1 MPLINQVLRNAAVQV
16 VFVAALLLVPAFSF
30 AALPNGGDE
39 IWKIRDQ
46 RAGKQTPAASV
57 VDSQGNVIV
66 VGSQI
71 PPGGTEEFYT
81 VKITPGGTVAWRGV
95 YAKPGFNARATAV
108 AVDANDN
115 VFVTGNVSGANTDVY
130 TIRYDREQA
139 GPDAVPAW
147 VQVFDGGGQD
157 IATSLAARG
166 GYVYVGGS
174 SRYDSNESFMVLAY
188 KDNGGSANLEWQVP
202 KPLNATVGKAR
213 SLAVNA
219 SGIVVTGQSW
229 SGTDLYFTTISYDL
243 AGQKLWENRYLAT
256 GHQYADSGQIVKFDS
271 LGHVVAAGYLSNGA
285 NSDMYT
291 VKYCSSV
298 AGPCAGKVAGDLL
311 WEQIHDGGSEDEP
324 NDLAIDGEAAYLDEV
339 YVTGHSM
346 ADGRNHVYTVRYH
359 AAPATP
365 QAVWTATY
373 ESGADNTDIPA
384 AVAPDLNGSL
394 FVTGYTEAGGNADF
408 LTIKYRKDRQSTDGE
423 LWVRHFAG
431 VANKNDR
438 AVGIGLDLAAGQL
451 YVAGYADETAP
462 LGGVSTATA
471 GSSKSLLVDA
481 AKNWT
486 QNWSGYHF
494 MMTGG
499 ANSGQFRPITASTP
513 TTLTPAYQFASDIAV
528 GDSYYIFDNDDLDY
542 YVVKYEMGVLNAPT
556 KLVAT
561 SAANGAIDLVW
572 QDNNLVTPRFRV
584 ERCTTGSD
592 HLLVVPCD
600 FDNPAEI
607 TVVAE
612 GITATATQDTT
623 GLPDTYYYYRV
634 RAYTTLTD
642 FAHAERVTLPSNTA
656 HAVTQAVLPVAPVGD
671 HTYRYA
677 GVASNDDYALS
688 VATGKIDGHPVVSG
702 KSFFDPGGFDY
713 YTIRLDRGNL
723 TKLWSQRY
731 NDPEDQ
737 QDVAT
742 CLAVDNNNQLIVSGY
757 SYLANFAFDPP
768 LNMNSIYTIKY
779 KADALSV
786 PENDPA
792 HFQWDHQYNGPGGT
806 DDKAVSIATTADASN
821 NIALVGVGVHSEADL
836 SNHDI
841 YVLHY
846 PADGPKLTDGSVAPG
861 YWAVPIDRGA
871 DDEPTAIA
879 VDAAGDVIIT
889 GFTQKTTGDR
899 KYDIYTAKFKGAT
912 GALLWERIY
921 DGTHGDDMAND
932 VTVDTLGNIY
942 VTGIVTNSQLNW
954 DYATIKYD
962 RDGTMQWGGNPLV
975 YDGPGRGDDEAVSVR
990 VDPTSNDIVVAG
1002 NRLTDTGNNDFHVIR
1017 YTPAGTVVW
1026 QKTLLREMTDEEMI
1040 EMSMDSSGSVFI
1052 TGTTTN
1058 GANPDP
1064 ATNQDIL
1071 TIKVDRAG
1079 TIVGNATVYG
1089 STAQVDKPYGIT
1101 TNYLGEAFVA
1111 GMSKNAENNADYIVL
1126 KIDGAEAVS
1135 PYPVTYTTPTYTS
1148 VILSWP
1154 PVAVTKGGHYH
1165 LQRQDG
1171 PCENNVSA
1179 ATPLPDQPDTATSYT
1194 DTGLGQETAYCYS
1207 IQHHNGTTLSPWLPT
1222 TVVTPVPLPPSPV
1235 AAAAAGTTTVT
1246 VSWTPQNGGQQTGFD
1261 IWRCMDTGS
1270 YPCTDFA
1277 LLQSVAGAATSY
1289 SDPSVCPGSIY
1300 RYQVRATGSGWTS
1313 SFSGTVG
1320 AIPPAVDNGAMDP
1333 GFEAPSPLTT
1343 GQGVGWTYVGGTIAT
1358 DISFDSGERH
1368 GGAQSL
1374 KVAAVGTTSQ
1384 SGIKQYVLFSP
1395 GGKYQ
1400 LSAWFKTAAPAGK
1413 VVCDTLDG
1421 ASFSFSNSGTTSDWE
1436 QITQTLAVTASVPA
1450 TGSRFR
1456 CYVLAGATAYID
1468 DLRVMPVYDLTATRG
1483 SEMQVDLAWIDSAL
1497 DETGYSIER
1506 CADSAGNTPCADF
1519 VQVATAGAN
1528 SSSYMDWGVTP
1539 DTTYRYRIRP
1549 FKTAPLSCNAGWV
1562 GNYSA
1567 TASATTTVSLPVLTA
1582 AAPNTTRVNLVWTDT
1597 TANETQFQIERC
1609 TGGACVMPPPD
1620 ASFPRPV
1627 ASNTVSYSDTTVC
1640 STTTYNYRLQAVY
1653 HGLSQDGFGKWT
1665 NKVKLDF
1672 GTPVSTFKPNLL
1684 TRMSINL
1691 LTGMDATFK
1700 DIRFYDATAR
1710 RELPHW
1716 IEGISGTTANVWFK
1730 SGDNDDVYLYFGNG
1744 AATSTSSFAG
1754 VFGAGTVGYWP
1765 FNETA
1770 GTFANGSVTADA
1782 SGNGQNGTL
1791 GNFTSGYGIVAG
1803 GRFGNGLSADGAND
1817 AVSIPDPAVS
1827 VLDITDAVTIELWYQ
1842 YQTSPAWARIV
1853 SKATTNG
1860 GQPYDMYALWL
1871 DSSTSPGQV
1880 PYFSVGST
1888 DSPPGST
1895 ILQTLGAPQL
1905 VPGQWY
1911 HLVGRYDSTTGILST
1926 FVNGIEYGINNYPA
1940 KPKIGTNN
1948 MALQFGNRGSN
1959 WNPAKGII
1967 DEVRIYNRALS
1978 NQEIAS
1984 RYAATLPVVAVPL
1997 QSSVSTD
2004 MSGFVLAGVWDGA
2017 YSKPTA
2023 AASASAPSRV
2033 TTPTPANLVADPDMD
2048 NAPVAWGTAV
2058 GTATGTSFDAGASYS
2073 GSKSL
2078 KLTATGT
2085 TLGLSQTVAVVPG
2098 EQYVLSGYIKT
2109 ALTAGNAQCDVYG
2122 TGIDSA
2128 GISSAGTSDWAYR
2141 TPETVT
2147 IPAGTTSVAIR
2158 CFANGAPQG
2167 QAWFDMVQF
2176 VPVVPVQSLTATR
2189 VSEQQVD
2196 LAWTF
2201 PANLDQTGFKI
2212 DRCADA
2218 ACSTVLATFTVP
2230 TAATRNYNDTGLA
2243 FNASFWY
2250 RVRAYKT
2257 EDPSCNG
2264 GKGFWETPNSA
2275 IKGAATDLLPPAGLT
2290 GTSAVWSACEDIRIT
2305 DSLGTMQN
2313 FYIEEKIP
2321 LSACDTTSTKFIAKV
2336 SSIPAGGKTLYL
2348 YHGNPLS
2355 TAVSN
2360 SSTVFNF
2367 FDDFEGTDLDLT
2379 KWAKTDWTG
2388 FSVSGGKLHGTNTT
2402 GKITSIA
2409 PYTYG
2414 AGYNVQALVKVQAN
2428 PDLSPK
2434 LPPNGFVPVGVFTS
2448 WTNNAGWLHAP
2459 GMDYYSNNAAWIANP
2474 TTPPTG
2480 TAQTDSMI
2488 FSVVLKNAT
2497 TFNPQIYDA
2506 DKNVTYGNPGDLT
2519 QTIAARPIVLG
2530 QRYDGASWNNQ
2541 SYAADWEWVR
2551 VRKFASPTPSA
2562 AAPGP
2567 VTVGPY
2573 SISGET
2579 GTWRFRRPVTI
2590 AYDAAG
2596 TTLADYQLNITT
2608 DTTALGT
2615 DRNTLSWTDTTA
2627 TETEFKLE
2635 RCKDTEANCTASF
2648 AIEKTIAVGAQSGVN
2663 ATVTY
2668 VDKDTALST
2677 SYCYRVKAVNPVWP
2691 GGETGPS
2698 GMVCVTTSTP
2708 APPTNFKATGGTS
2721 SIALTWTDN
2730 TSGESGFT
2738 LERCKDISGDTPCS
2752 FNSLGNGNIVTLA
2765 VLPNDNRI
2773 STTAAYTDTTD
2784 ICSGS
2789 YRYRITAYKD
2799 YADGTSWTRGPTY
2812 LDDGFVS
2819 TGLPAAPENVVA
2831 TRVSEQEI
2839 KVTWTDKTAD
2849 ESGFEVWRCVGS
2861 TCTDFKQLAVSV
2873 APSTSP
2879 LVDGVVTFNDTYLVV
2894 PGTTYRYQVRAT
2906 IGGSCPTA
2914 SAPSPANPGLDYAT
2928 TTINPPTG
2936 IKATAVNT
2944 TQVDLVWADTTIA
2957 ESGFVVRRC
2966 PGMAP
2971 CQTTYT
2977 DIAVT
2982 AAGATTY
2989 SDASACAGSV
2999 YNYTVAPLEHPTL
3012 PFGNSGGKVWTS
3024 LSPLSISN
3032 FKPDFITQVT
3042 ITKGTDKD
3050 MQDDFRDIRFFDRDA
3065 QRELPYWIQSV
3076 SGTGSAAKAVVW
3088 FKTGATSGIDLY
3100 YGNPAATT
3108 ASNRDG
3114 VFGTGLVGYW
3124 PFEEASQLTGTIAD
3138 VSGSGIN
3145 LTTTHLTSPN
3155 GIIAGGGTYGNA
3167 LSLDG
3172 GGDYAYKSGAITGLP
3187 TGSVASVEAWVYPT
3201 GASLVGLKDYN
3212 GIVSWGART
3221 CTGGGVAL
3229 SLSQTGYPQVPTWC
3243 NDVQSSAP
3251 VTFNAWNHLVMAMNG
3266 RDVTFYLNGVPTT
3279 TSLANTP
3286 NFASQSLSIGT
3297 LEASG
3302 GGRFFKGLV
3311 DEVRIYNRTLTAQ
3324 DIAARYA
3331 ATLPVVTVGAK
3342 TGTGTPG
3349 PAAIAHAVTPTPG
3362 NLIGNHDFESG
3373 TSTWSFWPDSG
3384 GISFDTAVFFSG
3396 KQSLKMSRTL
3406 AANGAA
3412 TTYKVFTDLVPG
3424 GSYLL
3429 TGYINASLSS
3439 GGYALCGLSN
3449 WAPTVNWGS
3458 PQMGISGADATKNNM
3473 GWFGFAIPITLPVTA
3488 PGGGSISNLNLE
3500 CGITANPG
3508 GVNTARFDA
3517 VQLVPNPPIVLTATR
3532 GSEAEINLS
3541 WKGTFTDLTGY
3552 NIYRCQEGA
3561 STCSADGD
3569 FTKVTSVGGAIV
3581 TYRDSGL
3588 TPQQTYR
3595 YKVTAYKTAPA
3606 SCGGGWESPVS
3617 TVGIASTTQLAPDL
3631 QSVTPPTA
3639 TTMKLAWTDTTTTE
3653 TGFNIERCQGS
3664 AAVCT
3669 GASPPFTELY
3679 HNVAVGRLIDE
3690 GLKARYSFNG
3700 NVNDSS
3706 GSGLNLTEQ
3715 NGYTPTYEDGGI
3727 VRNSFYNFRSQST
3740 AILDTDVHT
3749 IEFDIKFRS
3758 TTSTWYRLFGYSA
3771 GGSDRSPGIWNSG
3784 ANRLY
3789 WRYNPGDKGIN
3800 LGVTGDGGTPFVNGT
3815 WYRIRGV
3822 KNGGNFKVYVN
3833 ENLVH
3838 ESSNIV
3844 PAVKAA
3850 GPAMLEFGPGW
3861 GPDVVIK
3868 NFSIYSN
3875 VADPTLATFTD
3886 NQVCPETSY
3895 YYRVSANKEGD
3906 WGQGPTSNV
3915 RGNTTLTFNPPSGVT
3930 AKAVTDRQV
3939 DLAWAASPQNDQTT
3953 FVLKECPGTRCTTPV
3968 GIPNQTTYSSS
3979 GLNPETNYC
3988 YQVAAFK
3995 ETAYCNGG
4003 AGITSVFVPADKC
4016 PTTFSARPETLTATA
4031 LSPYKIRLDWYD
4043 ESGDED
4049 GFILETRI
4057 WNGQWITRKVL
4068 EKTDGTHNARQFID
4082 TLGIEPLK
4090 QYVYRIRAFR
4100 GTDITPPSNEA
4111 VVTYTYPGGPTI
4123 STTPAF
4129 TGGDKSTCPCEA
4141 GKILVG
4147 GVCTTP

>member
-1 MPLINQVLRNAAVQV
+1 MIRQSSRNRGRTPLPLINQVLRN
-16 VFVAALLLVPAFSF
+16 VALLVAFGATLLLVPGFSF
-30 AALPNGGDE
+30 AELPKNGGDE

-46 RAGKQTPAASV
+46 RSGKQTPAASV

-66 VGSQI
+66 VGTQI

-81 VKITPGGTVAWRGV
+81 LKVTPGGAVAWRGV
-95 YAKPGFNARATAV
+95 YAKPGFNARAVAV
-108 AVDANDN
+108 AVDAGDN
-115 VFVTGNVSGANTDVY
+115 VFVTGNMSGANTDVY
-130 TIRYDREQA
+130 TIRYDRDQA
-139 GPDAVPAW
+139 STDAVPAW
-147 VQVFDGGGQD
+147 MQVFDGGGQD
-157 IATSLAARG
+157 IATSIAVSG

-174 SRYDSNESFMVLAY
+174 SRYELNESFMVLAY
-188 KDNGGSANLEWQVP
+188 KDNGASAILDWNVP
-202 KPLNATVGKAR
+202 KPLNATIGKAR
-213 SLAVNA
+213 SLAVSS
-219 SGIVVTGQSW
+219 SGVAVTGQSW
-229 SGTDLYFTTISYDL
+229 SGADLYFTTISYDL
-243 AGQKLWENRYLAT
+243 SGQKLWENRYVMA

-298 AGPCAGKVAGDLL
+298 AGPCAGKLAGDPL
-311 WEQIHDGGSEDEP
+311 WEQIYDGGSDDEP
-324 NDLAIDGEAAYLDEV
+324 NGLAIDGEAAYLDDV
-339 YVTGHSM
+339 YLTGHSM
-346 ADGRNHVYTVRYH
+346 AASGRNHVYTVRYRS
-359 AAPATP
+359 APATP

-373 ESGADNTDIPA
+373 DSGADNTDIPA
-384 AVAPDLNGSL
+384 AVIPDLAGSL
-394 FVTGYTEAGGNADF
+394 FVTGYSEAGGNADF

-423 LWVRHFAG
+423 LWFRRFSG

-438 AVGIGLDLAAGQL
+438 AIGIGLDLAAKQL

-462 LGGVSTATA
+462 LGGISTATA
-471 GSSKSLLVDA
+471 GSSKSLLVDSG
-481 AKNWT
+481 KNWA

-499 ANSGQFRPITASTP
+499 ANSGQFRPITSNTP
-513 TTLTPAYQFASDIAV
+513 TSLTPAYQFPADIAV

-542 YVVKYEMGVLNAPT
+542 YVVKYEIGVLNAPT

-561 SAANGAIDLVW
+561 SAANGSIDLAW
-572 QDNNLVTPRFRV
+572 QDNNLVTPLFRV
-584 ERCTTGSD
+584 ERCTAGSE
-592 HLLVVPCD
+592 HLLAVPCD
-600 FDNPAEI
+600 FDNTAEV

-612 GITATATQDTT
+612 GITGTTAQDTT
-623 GLPDTYYYYRV
+623 GLPDSYYYYRV

-642 FAHAERVTLPSNTA
+642 FAGADRVTLPSNIA
-656 HAVTQAVLPVAPVGD
+656 HAVNQSVLPVAPAAD

-702 KSFFDPGGFDY
+702 KSYFEPGGFDY
-713 YTIRLDRGNL
+713 YTLKLDRGNL
-723 TKLWSQRY
+723 GKLWSQRY
-731 NDPEDQ
+731 NDPEGQ

-757 SYLANFAFDPP
+757 SYLANFALDPP
-768 LNMNSIYTIKY
+768 VNMNSIYTIKY

-792 HFQWDHQYNGPGGT
+792 YFQWDHQYNGPGGT

-846 PADGPKLTDGSVAPG
+846 PADGPKLPDNSIAPG
-861 YWAVPIDRGA
+861 YWSVTIEKGA

-889 GFTQKTTGDR
+889 GFIQKTTGDR

-912 GALLWERIY
+912 GALLWERTY

-932 VTVDTLGNIY
+932 LAVDTLGNIY

-962 RDGTMQWGGNPLV
+962 RNGTMQWGGGALV
-975 YDGPGRGDDEAVSVR
+975 YDGPGRGDDEAASVR
-990 VDPTSNDIVVAG
+990 VDPTSSEVVVGG

-1017 YTPAGTVVW
+1017 YSPAGTVVW

-1040 EMSMDSSGSVFI
+1040 EMSMDGSGSVFV

-1058 GANPDP
+1058 SANPDP

-1071 TIKVDRAG
+1071 TVKVDRGGA
-1079 TIVGNATVYG
+1079 IVGNATIYG
-1089 STAQVDKPYGIT
+1089 SVEQVDKPYGIT
-1101 TNYLGEAFVA
+1101 TNYLGETFVA

-1126 KIDGAEAVS
+1126 KIDGAQAVS
-1135 PYPVTYTTPTYTS
+1135 PYPVSYTTPTYTS
-1148 VILSWP
+1148 VTLTWL
-1154 PVAVTKGGHYH
+1154 PVAATKGGHYH

-1171 PCENNVSA
+1171 ACENNTSA
-1179 ATPLPDQPDTATSYT
+1179 ATPLPDQPATATSYT

-1207 IQHHNGTTLSPWLPT
+1207 IQHDNGTLSPWLPT

-1235 AAAAAGTTTVT
+1235 AAAASSTTTVT

-1261 IWRCMDTGS
+1261 IWRCMDAGS
-1270 YPCTDFA
+1270 SPCTDFA
-1277 LLQSVAGAATSY
+1277 SLQSVAGTATSY
-1289 SDPSVCPGSIY
+1289 SDLSVCPGNIY
-1300 RYQVRATGSGWTS
+1300 RYQVRATGTGWTS
-1313 SFSGTVG
+1313 SFSGTFG
-1320 AIPPAVDNGAMDP
+1320 AIPPSNDNIFVDP
-1333 GFEAPSPLTT
+1333 GFEAPNPMTT
-1343 GQGVGWTYVGGTIAT
+1343 GQGVGWTYVGSTVFA
-1358 DISFDSGERH
+1358 DISYDTTVFH

-1374 KVAAVGTTSQ
+1374 RPIATPTGNTYSK
-1384 SGIKQYVLFSP
+1384 GIKQYVLFSP

-1400 LSAWFKTAAPAGK
+1400 LSAWFKTSLPAGSA
-1413 VVCDTLDG
+1413 VCDTLDG
-1421 ASFSFSNSGTTSDWE
+1421 SSFLINNSGTTSNWE
-1436 QITQTLAVTASVPA
+1436 QVSQALTVTASVPA
-1450 TGSRFR
+1450 TGSRLR
-1456 CYVLAGATAYID
+1456 CYAPIGVQGDVYFD
-1468 DLRVMPVYDLTATRG
+1468 DIKVTPVYDLTATRG
-1483 SEMQVDLAWIDSAL
+1483 SEMQINLAWIDSAV
-1497 DETGYSIER
+1497 DETGYRIER
-1506 CADSAGNTPCADF
+1506 CADSAGNTPCANF
-1519 VQVATAGAN
+1519 VQVATSGAN
-1528 SSSYMDWGVTP
+1528 TSSYIDWGLAP
-1539 DTTYRYRIRP
+1539 DTTFRYRIRP
-1549 FKTAPLSCNAGWV
+1549 FKTAPLSCNAGWE
-1562 GNYSA
+1562 GNYST

-1582 AAPNTTRVNLVWTDT
+1582 AAPNTTRVNLAWTDT

-1609 TGGACVMPPPD
+1609 TGGSCTMPPPD
-1620 ASFPRPV
+1620 ASFPRV
-1627 ASNTVSYSDTTVC
+1627 AASNAVSYSDTTVC
-1640 STTTYNYRLQAVY
+1640 SNTTYNYRLQPVY
-1653 HGLSQDGFGKWT
+1653 HGLYGIGTWT

-1672 GTPVSTFKPNLL
+1672 GTPVSTFKPNVL
-1684 TRMSINL
+1684 TRVTINL

-1700 DIRFYDATAR
+1700 DIRFYDATAN
-1710 RELPHW
+1710 RELPYW
-1716 IEGISGTTANVWFK
+1716 IEGSSGTTANVWLK
-1730 SGDNDDVYLYFGNG
+1730 PGDNDNIYLYFGNG
-1744 AATSTSSFAG
+1744 NAATTSSFAG
-1754 VFGAGTVGYWP
+1754 IFGTGVVGYWP
-1765 FNETA
+1765 FNEPA
-1770 GTFANGSVTADA
+1770 GTFANGSITADA

-1791 GNFTSGYGIVAG
+1791 GNFTTGYGIVAG
-1803 GRFGNGLSADGAND
+1803 GRFGNGLSPDGVND
-1817 AVSIPDPAVS
+1817 AVSIPDPSTS

-1842 YQTSPAWARIV
+1842 YQTSPAWGRLVA
-1853 SKATTNG
+1853 KATTNG
-1860 GQPYDMYALWL
+1860 GAPYDMYALWL

-1895 ILQTLGAPQL
+1895 ILQTLGAPKL
-1905 VPGQWY
+1905 VPGEWY
-1911 HLVGRYDSTTGILST
+1911 HLVGRYDSATGNLST
-1926 FVNGIEYGINNYPA
+1926 FVNGVEYGINTYAA

-1959 WNPAKGII
+1959 WNPAKGVI

-1978 NQEIAS
+1978 NQEIVT
-1984 RYAATLPVVAVPL
+1984 RYAATLPTVAIPL
-1997 QSSVSTD
+1997 QGSVIND
-2004 MSGFVLAGVWDGA
+2004 PGGFTFPLAWDGP

-2023 AASASAPSRV
+2023 GATAPAPTTV
-2033 TTPTPANLVADPDMD
+2033 TTPAKPA
-2048 NAPVAWGTAV
+2048 APTVPAAQRISEEQVDITWSFPTGKDQEGFKLDRCSDAGCVTSVTLTVPNSTASTAV
-2058 GTATGTSFDAGASYS
+2058 AGSWKY
-2073 GSKSL
+2073 GDRG
-2078 KLTATGT
+2078 LTYNT
-2085 TLGLSQTVAVVPG
+2085 
-2098 EQYVLSGYIKT
+2098 
-2109 ALTAGNAQCDVYG
+2109 
-2122 TGIDSA
+2122 
-2128 GISSAGTSDWAYR
+2128 
-2141 TPETVT
+2141 
-2147 IPAGTTSVAIR
+2147 
-2158 CFANGAPQG
+2158 
-2167 QAWFDMVQF
+2167 
-2176 VPVVPVQSLTATR
+2176 
-2189 VSEQQVD
+2189 
-2196 LAWTF
+2196 
-2201 PANLDQTGFKI
+2201 
-2212 DRCADA
+2212 
-2218 ACSTVLATFTVP
+2218 
-2230 TAATRNYNDTGLA
+2230 NY
-2243 FNASFWY
+2243 WY
-2250 RVRAYKT
+2250 RIRAYKT

-2264 GKGFWETPNSA
+2264 GKGFWETDSTTIIGPVYTELKA
-2275 IKGAATDLLPPAGLT
+2275 PILA
-2290 GTSAVWSACEDIRIT
+2290 GTSAVWTACEDVRIA
-2305 DSLGTMQN
+2305 DSLGALQN
-2313 FYIEEKIP
+2313 YYIEERIP
-2321 LSACDTTSTKFIAKV
+2321 LSACDSTDTKFIAKV

-2355 TAVSN
+2355 TSVSN

-2402 GKITSIA
+2402 GKITTIA

-2497 TFNPQIYDA
+2497 TFNPQIYDV

-2551 VRKFASPTPSA
+2551 VRKFANPTPAA

-2567 VTVGPY
+2567 VSVGPY

-2579 GTWRFRRPVTI
+2579 GSWRFRRPVTI
-2590 AYDAAG
+2590 SYDAAG
-2596 TTLADYQLNITT
+2596 PTLADYQLNITT

-2615 DRNTLSWTDTTA
+2615 DRNTISWKDTTA
-2627 TETEFKLE
+2627 TEDGFMLE
-2635 RCKDTEANCTASF
+2635 RCKDTEAVCKASF
-2648 AIEKTIAVGAQSGVN
+2648 PLDGAFPPLALPPQGGVDS
-2663 ATVTY
+2663 TVSY
-2668 VDKDTALST
+2668 VDKNTALST
-2677 SYCYRVKAVNPVWP
+2677 TYCYRVRATKTTTWL
-2691 GGETGPS
+2691 ETANS
-2698 GMVCVTTSTP
+2698 DVVCVTTSTP
-2708 APPTNFKATGGTS
+2708 APPSNFKAVGGTS
-2721 SIALTWTDN
+2721 TIALTWTDN

-2752 FNSLGNGNIVTLA
+2752 FNGLGNGNIVTLA
-2765 VLPNDNRI
+2765 VPPNDNRI

-2784 ICSGS
+2784 ICSGT
-2789 YRYRITAYKD
+2789 YRYRITAYKE
-2799 YADGTSWTRGPTY
+2799 YADGTSWTRGPVS
-2812 LDDGFVS
+2812 LDDGSVS
-2819 TGLPAAPENVVA
+2819 TGLPAAPVNVVA
-2831 TRVSEQEI
+2831 TRVSEQQL

-2849 ESGFEVWRCVGS
+2849 ENGFEVWRCVGS
-2861 TCTDFKQLAVSV
+2861 TCTDFRKLAVIV
-2873 APSTSP
+2873 PPSTSP

-2928 TTINPPTG
+2928 STINPPTN

-2944 TQVDLVWADTTIA
+2944 TQVDLAWADNTIA

-2977 DIAVT
+2977 DITVT
-2982 AAGATTY
+2982 AAGAISY
-2989 SDASACAGSV
+2989 SDLTACAGSI
-2999 YNYTVAPLEHPTL
+2999 YNYTVAPLEHPTM
-3012 PFGNSGGKVWTS
+3012 PFSNGGGTVWTS
-3024 LSPLSISN
+3024 LSPLTIAN

-3065 QRELPYWIQSV
+3065 QAELPYWIQSV

-3088 FKTGATSGIDLY
+3088 FKTGATAGIDLY
-3100 YGNPAATT
+3100 YGNAAATT
-3108 ASNRDG
+3108 ASNKDG

-3124 PFEEASQLTGTIAD
+3124 PFEETSQLSATIAD

-3155 GIIAGGGTYGNA
+3155 GIIAGGTYGNA

-3172 GGDYAYKSGAITGLP
+3172 SGDYAYKSGAITGLP
-3187 TGSVASVEAWVYPT
+3187 VGSVASVEAWVYPT
-3201 GASLVGLKDYN
+3201 GVSLVGLKDYN

-3229 SLSQTGYPQVPTWC
+3229 SISQTGYPQVPTWC

-3251 VTFNAWNHLVMAMNG
+3251 IVFNAWNHLVMAMNG
-3266 RDVTFYLNGVPTT
+3266 KDVTFYLNGVPTAT
-3279 TSLANTP
+3279 TLTSTP

-3302 GGRFFKGLV
+3302 GGRYFKGLV
-3311 DEVRIYNRTLTAQ
+3311 DEVRVYNRTLGAQ

-3331 ATLPVVTVGAK
+3331 ATPPSVTVGAK

-3349 PAAIAHAVTPTPG
+3349 TAAIAHAVTPTPG
-3362 NLIGNHDFESG
+3362 NLVGNHDFESG
-3373 TSTWSFWPDSG
+3373 TSTWNFWPDTG

-3396 KQSLKMSRTL
+3396 KQSLKMSRNL
-3406 AANGAA
+3406 AANGSASA
-3412 TTYKVFTDLVPG
+3412 YKVYTDLVPG

-3429 TGYINASLSS
+3429 TGFINASLSS
-3439 GGYALCGLSN
+3439 GGYTWCGLSN
-3449 WAPTVNWGS
+3449 WAADVYWGS
-3458 PQMGISGADATKNNM
+3458 PQMGISASDATKNNM
-3473 GWFGFAIPITLPVTA
+3473 GWIGFSIPITLPAVA
-3488 PGGGSISNLNLE
+3488 PGGGSISTLNLE
-3500 CGITANPG
+3500 CGMWANPG
-3508 GVNTARFDA
+3508 GLNTARFDA
-3517 VQLVPNPPIVLTATR
+3517 IQLVPNPPIALTATR

-3561 STCSADGD
+3561 TTCSADGD
-3569 FTKVTSVGGAIV
+3569 FTKVTSVGATAV

-3588 TPQQTYR
+3588 TPQKTYR
-3595 YKVTAYKTAPA
+3595 YKVAAYKTAAA
-3606 SCGGGWESPVS
+3606 SCGGGWESPFS
-3617 TVGIASTTQLAPDL
+3617 TVGIATTDQIAPDL
-3631 QSVTPPTA
+3631 QSVIPLTA

-3664 AAVCT
+3664 LAVCT
-3669 GASPPFTELY
+3669 GASPPFTELS

-3690 GLKARYSFNG
+3690 GLKARYFFNG

-3715 NGYTPTYEDGGI
+3715 NGYTPAYEDGGI

-3758 TTSTWYRLFGYSA
+3758 VTAGWYRLFGYSA

-3784 ANRLY
+3784 TNRLW

-3800 LGVTGDGGTPFVNGT
+3800 LGVDGDGGTPFVVGN

-3833 ENLVH
+3833 EKLVH

-3844 PAVKAA
+3844 PVVKAA

-3868 NFSIYSN
+3868 NFSIYSSA
-3875 VADPTLATFTD
+3875 VDPILATFTD
-3886 NQVCPETSY
+3886 SQVCPTTSY

-3915 RGNTTLTFNPPSGVT
+3915 KGNTTLTFNPPSGVT
-3930 AKAVTDRQV
+3930 AKAVTDNQV
-3939 DLAWAASPQNDQTT
+3939 NLAWVASAQNDQTA
-3953 FVLKECPGTRCTTPV
+3953 FVLKECPGTRCATP
-3968 GIPNQTTYSSS
+3968 GEIPNQTTYSSS
-3979 GLNPETNYC
+3979 GLTPETSYC
-3988 YQVAAFK
+3988 YEVAAFK

-4003 AGITSVFVPADKC
+4003 AGITSVYVPADKC
-4016 PTTFSARPETLTATA
+4016 PMTFSTRPETLSARA
-4031 LSPYKIRLDWYD
+4031 LSSYKIQLDWYD
-4043 ESGDED
+4043 ESGNED

-4057 WNGQWITRKVL
+4057 WNGQWVTRQVL
-4068 EKTDGTHNARQFID
+4068 GKTGGIHNARRFID

-4090 QYVYRIRAFR
+4090 KYVYRVRAFR
-4100 GTDITPPSNEA
+4100 GNEISPPSNEA
-4111 VVTYTYPGGPTI
+4111 VVSYTYPDGPTI
-4123 STTPAF
+4123 YTTPPF
-4129 TGGDKSTCPCEA
+4129 SGGDKNTCPCEA
-4141 GKILVG
+4141 GKVLVG
-4147 GVCTTP
+4147 GVCAAP